1 MTNMMEEAVTN
12 PFLNQRRRI
21 LFTHIPAE
29 CKITIFTVS
38 GVLVDEIDVDNSP
51 EDGTVHWDM
60 QTRRKFRNSS
70 RNVYL
75 SC

>member
-1 MTNMMEEAVTN
+1 MENIKVVPNPYVMTNMMEEAVTN

-38 GVLVDEIDVDNSP
+38 GVLVDEIDVDNSQRMAQYIGICKL
-51 EDGTVHWDM
+51 E
-60 QTRRKFRNSS
+60 KI
-70 RNVYL
+70 
-75 SC
+75 